1 MFLLRQENRRTCFII
16 KTREHENK
24 REGEDL
30 LEQNEN
36 MRLGWALPNTRCLR
50 YPHLNH
56 WIFHSSL
63 FTLHLNYWILHSS
76 LFTLHLNYWILH
88 SSFFTLH
95 LNHWIFHFSL
105 FTFLFHYGSPNHLT
119 IISTSLV
126 DSHLTFFLYPCSTS
140 AWCSSGQRLTHI
152 ISRFTATCGSVDGK

>member
-1 MFLLRQENRRTCFII
+1 MRTRG
-16 KTREHENK
+16 KG
-24 REGEDL
+24 EGL
-30 LEQNEN
+30 IEQNEN
-36 MRLGWALPNTRCLR
+36 MRFGWALPNTRCLR

-63 FTLHLNYWILHSS
+63 FTFHLNHWIFHSS
-76 LFTLHLNYWILH
+76 LFTLHLNHWIFH

-105 FTFLFHYGSPNHLT
+105 FTFHFHYGSPNHLT

-152 ISRFTATCGSVDGK
+152 ISRFTATCGSVEGK

>member
-1 MFLLRQENRRTCFII
+1 MRT
-16 KTREHENK
+16 RGE
-24 REGEDL
+24 REGL
-30 LEQNEN
+30 IEQKEN

-63 FTLHLNYWILHSS
+63 FTLHLNHWI
-76 LFTLHLNYWILH
+76 FH

-105 FTFLFHYGSPNHLT
+105 FTFLFHYGSPSHLT

-152 ISRFTATCGSVDGK
+152 ISRFTATCGSVEGK

>member
-1 MFLLRQENRRTCFII
+1 MFYLLRQENMRTCFII

-24 REGEDL
+24 RGGW
-30 LEQNEN
+30 
-36 MRLGWALPNTRCLR
+36 RLAWAKREHEVWLGFAQHSMLA

-56 WIFHSSL
+56 WIF
-63 FTLHLNYWILHSS
+63 HSS

-105 FTFLFHYGSPNHLT
+105 FTFLFHYGSPSHLT

-152 ISRFTATCGSVDGK
+152 ISRFTATCGSVEGK

>member
-1 MFLLRQENRRTCFII
+1 MRTRG
-16 KTREHENK
+16 KG
-24 REGEDL
+24 EGL
-30 LEQNEN
+30 IEQNEN
-36 MRLGWALPNTRCLR
+36 MRFGWALPNTRCLR

-63 FTLHLNYWILHSS
+63 FTLHLNHWI
-76 LFTLHLNYWILH
+76 FH

-105 FTFLFHYGSPNHLT
+105 FTFLFHYGSPSHLT

>member
-1 MFLLRQENRRTCFII
+1 MRT
-16 KTREHENK
+16 RG
-24 REGEDL
+24 EGEDL

-105 FTFLFHYGSPNHLT
+105 FTFLFHYGSPSHLT

>member
-1 MFLLRQENRRTCFII
+1 MRT
-16 KTREHENK
+16 RG
-24 REGEDL
+24 EGEGL
-30 LEQNEN
+30 IEQKEN

-63 FTLHLNYWILHSS
+63 FTLHLNHWIFHS
-76 LFTLHLNYWILH
+76 L
-88 SSFFTLH
+88 FFTLH

-105 FTFLFHYGSPNHLT
+105 FTFLFHYGSPSHLT

-140 AWCSSGQRLTHI
+140 ALCSSGQRLTHI
-152 ISRFTATCGSVDGK
+152 ISRFTATCGSVEGK

>member
-1 MFLLRQENRRTCFII
+1 MRTCFYLDRRTCFLLRQENMRT
-16 KTREHENK
+16 RG
-24 REGEDL
+24 EGEGL
-30 LEQNEN
+30 LEQKEN
-36 MRLGWALPNTRCLR
+36 MRFGWALPNTRCLR

-63 FTLHLNYWILHSS
+63 FTLHLNHWI
-76 LFTLHLNYWILH
+76 FH

-105 FTFLFHYGSPNHLT
+105 FTFLFHYGSPSHLT

>member
-1 MFLLRQENRRTCFII
+1 MRTRG
-16 KTREHENK
+16 KG
-24 REGEDL
+24 EGL
-30 LEQNEN
+30 IEQNEN
-36 MRLGWALPNTRCLR
+36 MRFGWALPNTRCLR

-63 FTLHLNYWILHSS
+63 FTLHLNH
-76 LFTLHLNYWILH
+76 WILH

-105 FTFLFHYGSPNHLT
+105 FTFLFHYGSPSHLT

-152 ISRFTATCGSVDGK
+152 ISRFTATCGSVEGK

>member
-1 MFLLRQENRRTCFII
+1 MRTCFII
-16 KTREHENK
+16 KTREHVLLLRQENMRTRGK
-24 REGEDL
+24 GEGL
-30 LEQNEN
+30 IEQNEN
-36 MRLGWALPNTRCLR
+36 MRFGWALPNTRCLR

-76 LFTLHLNYWILH
+76 
-88 SSFFTLH
+88 FFTLH
-95 LNHWIFHFSL
+95 LNHWIFHSSL
-105 FTFLFHYGSPNHLT
+105 FTLPFHYGSPSHLT

-140 AWCSSGQRLTHI
+140 RVT
-152 ISRFTATCGSVDGK
+152 

>member
-1 MFLLRQENRRTCFII
+1 MFYLDKRTEEHVFFI

-36 MRLGWALPNTRCLR
+36 MRFGWACPTLDACVSSLKPLDFSLFT
-50 YPHLNH
+50 
-56 WIFHSSL
+56 FHSSL
-63 FTLHLNYWILHSS
+63 KPLDSS
-76 LFTLHLNYWILH
+76 LFVLN
-88 SSFFTLH
+88 

-105 FTFLFHYGSPNHLT
+105 FTFLFHYGSPSHLT

-152 ISRFTATCGSVDGK
+152 ISRFTATCGSVEGK

>member
-1 MFLLRQENRRTCFII
+1 MRTCFFIKTREHKNMFLFRQKNMFFI

-24 REGEDL
+24 REGW
-30 LEQNEN
+30 
-36 MRLGWALPNTRCLR
+36 RLAWAKREHEVWLGFAQHSLFA

-63 FTLHLNYWILHSS
+63 FTLHLNHWI
-76 LFTLHLNYWILH
+76 FH

-105 FTFLFHYGSPNHLT
+105 FTLHFHYGSPNHLT

-152 ISRFTATCGSVDGK
+152 ISRFTATCGSVEGK

>member
-1 MFLLRQENRRTCFII
+1 MRTRG
-16 KTREHENK
+16 KG
-24 REGEDL
+24 EGL
-30 LEQNEN
+30 IEQKEN
-36 MRLGWALPNTRCLR
+36 MRFGWALPNTPFLR

-63 FTLHLNYWILHSS
+63 FTLHLNHWI
-76 LFTLHLNYWILH
+76 FH

-105 FTFLFHYGSPNHLT
+105 FTFLFHYGSPSHLT

-152 ISRFTATCGSVDGK
+152 ISRFTATCGSVEGK

>member
-1 MFLLRQENRRTCFII
+1 MVYLDRRTCFIFRQKNIRTCFFI
-16 KTREHENK
+16 KTSEHENK
-24 REGEDL
+24 REGEGL
-30 LEQNEN
+30 IEQKEN
-36 MRLGWALPNTRCLR
+36 MRFGWACPTLVACVSS
-50 YPHLNH
+50 LNY

-63 FTLHLNYWILHSS
+63 
-76 LFTLHLNYWILH
+76 
-88 SSFFTLH
+88 FTLH

-105 FTFLFHYGSPNHLT
+105 FTFLFHYGSPSHLT

-152 ISRFTATCGSVDGK
+152 INRFTATCGSVLGK

>member
-1 MFLLRQENRRTCFII
+1 MRTRG
-16 KTREHENK
+16 KG
-24 REGEDL
+24 EGL
-30 LEQNEN
+30 IEQNEN
-36 MRLGWALPNTRCLR
+36 MRFGWALPNTRCLR

-63 FTLHLNYWILHSS
+63 FTFHLNHWI
-76 LFTLHLNYWILH
+76 FH
-88 SSFFTLH
+88 SSFFVLH

-105 FTFLFHYGSPNHLT
+105 FTFLFHYGSPSHLT

>member
-1 MFLLRQENRRTCFII
+1 MRTRG
-16 KTREHENK
+16 KS
-24 REGEDL
+24 EGL
-30 LEQNEN
+30 IEQNEN

-56 WIFHSSL
+56 WIFHSS
-63 FTLHLNYWILHSS
+63 FFVLHLNHWI
-76 LFTLHLNYWILH
+76 FH
-88 SSFFTLH
+88 SSFFVLH

-105 FTFLFHYGSPNHLT
+105 FTFLFHYGSPSHLT